1 MQALY
6 SLERSEKGHN
16 GFIDRNEGPVP
27 LDWGCGRVF
36 DRLSMACKRAVFV
49 FGKEKRG
56 VLLSRVLITGANSGI
71 GRATAVYLA
80 RQGHRVWA
88 GIRNMDK
95 AAGLADEARK
105 ENLPIKVV
113 ALDVTEDLS
122 VREAVQ
128 QVVNEG
134 GGIDVLVN
142 NAGIGGSGVVE
153 DIDLKASQAI
163 FETNFWGVIRCT
175 QAVLPGMR
183 EQQGGHVINISS
195 FLGKLAGFGQVA
207 YSASKWSL
215 ECLSESLAQEVA
227 PFGIR
232 VSIVQAGSTH
242 TQIISNAVKRSV
254 EAPQASAVYEDF
266 YRRTTRLY
274 EHGWRDAAPPLEV
287 AKTILQVMEDPAA
300 RLRYPC
306 AWGADDLITARSRM
320 SEEDWVSLGKAETD
334 EAYYA
339 RFQELFGL
347 DISSPVTFVSNRG
360 WRGRLRRLK
369 RRFLRWSTASR

>member
-1 MQALY
+1 MAGSGTATILQTRWLAARHSFPKVQTLY
-6 SLERSEKGHN
+6 SFERSEKGHN

-128 QVVNEG
+128 QVVKEG

-153 DIDLKASQAI
+153 SGDLDALW
-163 FETNFWGVIRCT
+163 EEVWG
-175 QAVLPGMR
+175 
-183 EQQGGHVINISS
+183 
-195 FLGKLAGFGQVA
+195 
-207 YSASKWSL
+207 Y
-215 ECLSESLAQEVA
+215 
-227 PFGIR
+227 
-232 VSIVQAGSTH
+232 
-242 TQIISNAVKRSV
+242 
-254 EAPQASAVYEDF
+254 
-266 YRRTTRLY
+266 TT
-274 EHGWRDAAPPLEV
+274 
-287 AKTILQVMEDPAA
+287 T
-300 RLRYPC
+300 
-306 AWGADDLITARSRM
+306 
-320 SEEDWVSLGKAETD
+320 
-334 EAYYA
+334 
-339 RFQELFGL
+339 
-347 DISSPVTFVSNRG
+347 
-360 WRGRLRRLK
+360 
-369 RRFLRWSTASR
+369 

>member
-1 MQALY
+1 M
-6 SLERSEKGHN
+6 
-16 GFIDRNEGPVP
+16 
-27 LDWGCGRVF
+27 
-36 DRLSMACKRAVFV
+36 
-49 FGKEKRG
+49 
-56 VLLSRVLITGANSGI
+56 SRVLITGANSGI

-128 QVVNEG
+128 QVVKEG

-254 EAPQASAVYEDF
+254 EAPQE
-266 YRRTTRLY
+266 
-274 EHGWRDAAPPLEV
+274 
-287 AKTILQVMEDPAA
+287 
-300 RLRYPC
+300 LRP
-306 AWGADDLITARSRM
+306 
-320 SEEDWVSLGKAETD
+320 
-334 EAYYA
+334 
-339 RFQELFGL
+339 
-347 DISSPVTFVSNRG
+347 
-360 WRGRLRRLK
+360 LRRPP
-369 RRFLRWSTASR
+369 RTA